1 MLVNRLFH
9 KCIMHIQ
16 ECQKPRKVEDRLGC
30 CYSKRGWLIFTF
42 LRFLQRQHPHLI
54 RTFVCCWK
62 NLLLWLSSWFFP
74 FELLGS
80 AEKPMAGPSSCKG
93 KIMRW
98 EKFQIIGSK
107 HKCSYYL
114 WSGSSLMV
122 FWCHFC
128 PSKRIIKPKC
138 SDFFFTL
145 CSLQTHSVINT
156 FVQSFKNAFSIILLF
171 LSGKFCQFC
180 TFLINKQITCLY
192 ST

>member
-1 MLVNRLFH
+1 MDKNGIRKPSNQIQMNKEIKSCHLKQASQTARFRQFGRPVLDGNFLFP
-9 KCIMHIQ
+9 Q
-16 ECQKPRKVEDRLGC
+16 
-30 CYSKRGWLIFTF
+30 S
-42 LRFLQRQHPHLI
+42 
-54 RTFVCCWK
+54 
-62 NLLLWLSSWFFP
+62 
-74 FELLGS
+74 
-80 AEKPMAGPSSCKG
+80 
-93 KIMRW
+93 
-98 EKFQIIGSK
+98 
-107 HKCSYYL
+107 
-114 WSGSSLMV
+114 SGSGLMV

>member
-1 MLVNRLFH
+1 MILLEGQKWHHKTIKPDPDEGGNKKLPPNIGWPNCQIQAVWLACIRWQLF
-9 KCIMHIQ
+9 ISSFIW
-16 ECQKPRKVEDRLGC
+16 
-30 CYSKRGWLIFTF
+30 S
-42 LRFLQRQHPHLI
+42 HLI

-128 PSKRIIKPKC
+128 PSKRI
-138 SDFFFTL
+138 T
-145 CSLQTHSVINT
+145 
-156 FVQSFKNAFSIILLF
+156 
-171 LSGKFCQFC
+171 
-180 TFLINKQITCLY
+180 
-192 ST
+192 